1 MNKINI
7 ILEQSKQDT
16 PKKMDSLIKKVTNYL
31 QIMQDKTVLDTM
43 PPDSFDVYAKT
54 LKEQQKETFN
64 KMSMENKSKYIK

>member
-31 QIMQDKTVLDTM
+31 QMMQDKTVLDTM
-43 PPDSFDVYAKT
+43 PPDSRDVYVKT
-54 LKEQQKETFN
+54 LEEQHKEALN
-64 KMSMENKSKYIK
+64 KMSKEDK